1 MFSQGPFYLWLVSLQ
16 GGVIVQREKVTGDVN
31 NNLGW
36 HRPREPTAFVPP
48 SLLWCTPDM
57 KLNLIG
63 FKLRWHCKCH
73 WCQTTMNYGQIQGK
87 LQYDLHQA
95 EAENTSDIF
104 LACTVKSITFPQ
116 FTVTPPPQH
125 GSPEI
130 TQHQTLTHSAVGG
143 EDGEQALADRLRRHL
158 YFANETEKF

>member
-1 MFSQGPFYLWLVSLQ
+1 MFSRGPFYLWLASLQ
-16 GGVIVQREKVTGDVN
+16 GGVIVQREKVTGDVS

-36 HRPREPTAFVPP
+36 CRPREPTAFVPP

-73 WCQTTMNYGQIQGK
+73 WCQTIMNYGQIQRK

-116 FTVTPPPQH
+116 FTVTPH
-125 GSPEI
+125 SMEVLRSLSIRHSP
-130 TQHQTLTHSAVGG
+130 TVPCGG
-143 EDGEQALADRLRRHL
+143 MGGRH
-158 YFANETEKF
+158 